1 MKSYVETQGKLTYFM
16 SIDNCRFRRPVRPG
30 DVLRYELEILKVK
43 GPVSRLKGVAY
54 VGEEVAA
61 EAELMCMSVAPDA
74 KA

>member
-1 MKSYVETQGKLTYFM
+1 
-16 SIDNCRFRRPVRPG
+16 VRPG

-43 GPVSRLKGVAY
+43 GPVSRLKGMAY
-54 VGEEVAA
+54 VGEELAA